1 MCDFAADA
9 AAAEQLMV
17 GRTLSVARV
26 RELNAKDYFYQ
37 MLKDN
42 PEMLKIYPGIENE
55 LLQGAIDCH
64 IHAFPDF
71 VHRSQDM
78 IQIAIEAS
86 KCGMRAIAFKDHWN
100 ISATSAYLTQRH
112 IDDMIARGELTNRV
126 EVYGGVGMCFGMRPE
141 YVRVG
146 LQYPNF
152 KMIWF
157 PTFTSYG
164 FWRGAG
170 HPEHE
175 GVRLCSE
182 DGKVLPEVKEI
193 MEMAAEKKVGI
204 GFGHTDFQEL
214 LPLGRLAKDI
224 GVRAT
229 LDHPLLGVEQTLIG
243 RDETTPRPRR
253 LRRNLLP
260 ADDPEPVPTRR
271 RSHGN
276 HPHDPRDRPGPL
288 HHRQRLRPG
297 AAHGRRRRHARLHP
311 RVARLRHQAGGS
323 QR

>member
-112 IDDMIARGELTNRV
+112 IDDMIARGELT
-126 EVYGGVGMCFGMRPE
+126 
-141 YVRVG
+141 
-146 LQYPNF
+146 Q
-152 KMIWF
+152 
-157 PTFTSYG
+157 S
-164 FWRGAG
+164 
-170 HPEHE
+170 
-175 GVRLCSE
+175 
-182 DGKVLPEVKEI
+182 
-193 MEMAAEKKVGI
+193 
-204 GFGHTDFQEL
+204 
-214 LPLGRLAKDI
+214 
-224 GVRAT
+224 
-229 LDHPLLGVEQTLIG
+229 
-243 RDETTPRPRR
+243 RR
-253 LRRNLLP
+253 SLW
-260 ADDPEPVPTRR
+260 RR
-271 RSHGN
+271 RDVFRHETRVCPRWTPVSELQNDLVPHFHLLWFLARRRPSGKRRRAPVQRGRQGFTGGERDHGDGGGKESR
-276 HPHDPRDRPGPL
+276 H
-288 HHRQRLRPG
+288 RLRPYRFSG
-297 AAHGRRRRHARLHP
+297 AVTVRAGSPKISGCGRPWIIRCL
-311 RVARLRHQAGGS
+311 S
-323 QR
+323 

>member
-9 AAAEQLMV
+9 KAAEELMV
-17 GRTLSVARV
+17 GRTLTVARV

-86 KCGMRAIAFKDHWN
+86 KTGMRAIAFKDHWN

-112 IDDMIARGELTNRV
+112 IDDMIARGELTHRV

-170 HPEHE
+170 HPDHE

-182 DGKVLPEVKEI
+182 NGQVLPEVKQI
-193 MEMAAEKKVGI
+193 MEMAAEKKSVWPKPIPTFFSTAISMICFTSGNAWPFSLHRRTPCGPDGRRPPEAVRSKSRKPDHLEVGI
-204 GFGHTDFQEL
+204 L
-214 LPLGRLAKDI
+214 
-224 GVRAT
+224 
-229 LDHPLLGVEQTLIG
+229 
-243 RDETTPRPRR
+243 
-253 LRRNLLP
+253 
-260 ADDPEPVPTRR
+260 
-271 RSHGN
+271 
-276 HPHDPRDRPGPL
+276 
-288 HHRQRLRPG
+288 
-297 AAHGRRRRHARLHP
+297 
-311 RVARLRHQAGGS
+311 
-323 QR
+323 